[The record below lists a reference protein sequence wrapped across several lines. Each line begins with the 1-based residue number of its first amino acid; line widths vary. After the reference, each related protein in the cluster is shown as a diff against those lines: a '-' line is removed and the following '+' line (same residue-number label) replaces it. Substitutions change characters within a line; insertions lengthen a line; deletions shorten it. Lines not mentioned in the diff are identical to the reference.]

1 MVKKRN
7 LEYLLNNVP
16 SPNNTSVKIVSMLFA
31 VLMFSVLIYVGSVTY
46 TGLAISELDQPTRI
60 IRNQNIELNEQFEV
74 LDITKSKNSV
84 LNINV
89 ESDVSINIFAEINDC
104 SYWKN
109 GDDKDNTILY
119 AVNNIK
125 EGTFK
130 IGDPSENTMQ
140 QVDLYKTSDLCLI
153 FVNRQHPV
161 NGNVKF
167 GSEETDNNKWRII

>member
-1 MVKKRN
+1 IKK
-7 LEYLLNNVP
+7 
-16 SPNNTSVKIVSMLFA
+16 SP
-31 VLMFSVLIYVGSVTY
+31 
-46 TGLAISELDQPTRI
+46 
-60 IRNQNIELNEQFEV
+60 
-74 LDITKSKNSV
+74 NSV

-89 ESDVSINIFAEINDC
+89 ESDLSINIFAEIDDC

-109 GDDKDNTILY
+109 GEDKDDTILY